1 MGKKRGSICDVSEPD
16 VDIRSLIRRGWSGLG
31 WSTVGRKDKL
41 FGGGGQL
48 VPMLAVGGLELAPYV
63 SRHIART
70 SSARGAP
77 PVALLGSID
86 LIDRG
91 RSVKD
96 SGVVIVTVIEVV
108 SISTGWQGSEIK
120 VVGATAEGGTDGILG
135 VFGVIANG
143 SSFEKLK
150 VTLKRG
156 RFGTRLAK
164 DLFGGFNVFE
174 FGDVLHGLPEKT
186 FALGVRKR

>member
-1 MGKKRGSICDVSEPD
+1 MGKEGGSIGDVSELD

-31 WSTVGRKDKL
+31 WGAVGRKDKL
-41 FGGGGQL
+41 FGGGGEL

-70 SSARGAP
+70 SRARRTP
-77 PVALLGSID
+77 TVALLGSID

-96 SGVVIVTVIEVV
+96 RGVVIVIEVRI
-108 SISTGWQGSEIK
+108 ISTGWQGSEIK
-120 VVGATAEGGTDGILG
+120 VVGATAEGGRDVMLG
-135 VFGVIANG
+135 VFGVIADG
-143 SSFEKLK
+143 SHFEKLK
-150 VTLKRG
+150 ITLKRG
-156 RFGTRLAK
+156 RFGTRLTE
-164 DLFGGFNVFE
+164 DLFCGFNVFE

-186 FALGVRKR
+186 FALGVRKG